1 MNTIILLRVIT
12 LALATAIF
20 SNAYSAPSSA
30 QKSLSTIYQ
39 MARDYDARFAADQF
53 GAVATNESGS
63 VLNSALLPRVGLN
76 GNYAYNYN
84 NTEYSGAAASN
95 NIDDTYASHGVAV
108 SMKQALLRFDSLYQ
122 YRRDSLY
129 KDIAEIEQSIADQNL
144 ILRVANIYFLNLK
157 EKENLEVAKARK
169 SAFAE
174 NLEKANISFQ
184 LGSYTI
190 TDKLEAQARYDLANA
205 DAIEALNR
213 LSAAQQEL
221 LLLIGEIPEL
231 SPIGKDTTLPDLSP
245 NNMTYWK
252 DKALSNN
259 LQLNLAA
266 QYATFAERN
275 LSAQKAEYW
284 PKVDLVGSV
293 NYANSD
299 LNDQTR
305 NEAVVSVQFD
315 MPLISG
321 GNTFSGI
328 RKSKALRQ
336 KARNEHLLAERQAL
350 LNTQTSFLN
359 VVNSYSMNQALSQAL
374 KSSESAVKATAKGLE
389 VGVRTN
395 LDLLNAQQQYFE
407 TKRDYI
413 HLRYDYLYAWLNLK
427 AVSGALTTGD
437 IDVING
443 LLATR

>member
-1 MNTIILLRVIT
+1 MNTSIFIRVIT
-12 LALATAIF
+12 LTLVTALF
-20 SNAYSAPSSA
+20 GSAYGA
-30 QKSLSTIYQ
+30 QKSLTTIYE
-39 MARDYDARFAADQF
+39 MARDYDARFAADHYSS
-53 GAVATNESGS
+53 VARDESGS
-63 VLNSALLPRVGLN
+63 VSSSTLLPRLSLN

-84 NTEYSGAAASN
+84 KTDYSGTASSG
-95 NIDDTYASHGVAV
+95 NIDETYTSRGIGV

-122 YRRDSLY
+122 YKRDSLY
-129 KDIAEIEQSIADQNL
+129 RDIAEIEQNIAAQDL

-231 SPIGKDTTLPDLSP
+231 ASIGENTQLPGLSP
-245 NNMTYWK
+245 DKLEYWK
-252 DKALSNN
+252 EKAQTNN

-266 QYATFAERN
+266 QFAEFAIRDV
-275 LSAQKAEYW
+275 SAQKAEYW

-293 NYANSD
+293 NRGTNGLSD
-299 LNDQTR
+299 STH
-305 NEAVVSVQFD
+305 NEAAVSIQFD

-321 GNTFSGI
+321 GNTMSGV
-328 RKSKALRQ
+328 RKSVALRQ

-350 LNTQTSFLN
+350 LDTQTNYMN
-359 VVNSYSMNQALSQAL
+359 VVNGYSMTQALAQAL
-374 KSSESAVKATAKGLE
+374 KSSESAVKATQKGLE

-413 HLRYDYLYAWLNLK
+413 NTRYDYLYAWLNLK
-427 AVSGALTTGD
+427 AVSGTLNSDD
-437 IDVING
+437 IGTINS
-443 LLATR
+443 LFVVN